1 MEWENIFAND
11 ATDKKTGIQ
20 DLQRTSQTQ
29 YMGNKQIKKMGRRYE
44 QILFQ

>member
-11 ATDKKTGIQ
+11 TTDKTGIQ

-29 YMGNKQIKKMGRRYE
+29 YAKKKIKK
-44 QILFQ
+44 